1 MAGDIYPRFRA
12 TAVQAAPVFLDRE
25 ATISKSPD
33 FKRRGLGRPSRHPGH
48 IRMARVR
55 YRWRIDGSADVTGRD
70 RAPVWP

>member
-33 FKRRGLGRPSRHPGH
+33 FKRRGIPA
-48 IRMARVR
+48 I
-55 YRWRIDGSADVTGRD
+55 YEWREFVTAGELTG
-70 RAPVWP
+70 APM